1 MIETISAKNDPLNVQ
16 TRPTTVVASSVG
28 MVLLSVILGA
38 VGQLLLKVAVT
49 STGALTLS
57 FDALVTMVTNPILI
71 LALATYG
78 VSACLWLI
86 ALMKTDLSFAYPFL
100 SLTYIVVLVGS
111 VIFFNENVSMLRL
124 LGFVVVMSGL
134 FVIARDARRA
144 ASKPQV

>member
-1 MIETISAKNDPLNVQ
+1 MMSAN
-16 TRPTTVVASSVG
+16 VG

-49 STGALTLS
+49 NTGVLTLS
-57 FDALVTMVTNPILI
+57 LDALLTMATNPILI

-111 VIFFNENVSMLRL
+111 VIFFKENVSPLRL
-124 LGFVVVMSGL
+124 LGFIVVMTGL
-134 FVIARDARRA
+134 FIIARDARRA
-144 ASKPQV
+144 APEA